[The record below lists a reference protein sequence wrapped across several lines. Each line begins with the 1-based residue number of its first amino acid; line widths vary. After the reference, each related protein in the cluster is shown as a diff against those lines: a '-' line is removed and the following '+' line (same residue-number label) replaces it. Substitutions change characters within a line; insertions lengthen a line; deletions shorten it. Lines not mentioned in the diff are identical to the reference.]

1 MADQEIRMIDYQ
13 ALWKPHSIKQDESLE
28 IELGALRAWI
38 HRGKRDWHIAHEIGS
53 EDDNGFHLSVTNGL
67 FDPDRD
73 WRRWILDEKID
84 QLQLKPLLPDR
95 PLIVRPEMPMCLM
108 PRETA
113 LLFLGIPV
121 WLGIT
126 FGTKREQA
134 VEIPTAVLSNS
145 WFGSFT
151 EGELCYAIKTRAR
164 QHQEDL
170 LPNGSRVVFP
180 LEVRNASNE
189 KLKFERLCIR
199 PQNLNIYQ
207 GSTRLWTNKGRA
219 SYRGEE
225 NWSRIVYASRP
236 PEYDQAARLLG
247 KAREPVHRGTIM
259 QTFDHFRQRV
269 DLT

>member
-1 MADQEIRMIDYQ
+1 MPDQKKEGLDSQ
-13 ALWKPHSIKQDESLE
+13 VLWKPHSIKQDEILE

-38 HRGKRDWHIAHEIGS
+38 HRGKHDWHIAHTIGM
-53 EDDNGFHLSVTNGL
+53 EDANGCHISVTNGL

-73 WRRWILDEKID
+73 WMRWILDEKTD
-84 QLQLKPLLPDR
+84 QLQLKPQLPDR

-113 LLFLGIPV
+113 LLFIGIPV

-126 FGTKREQA
+126 FGAKREQA
-134 VEIPTAVLSNS
+134 VDIPTSVLSNS

-151 EGELCYAIKTRAR
+151 DGELCYAIKTWAR
-164 QHQEDL
+164 QNQADL
-170 LPNGSRVVFP
+170 LPNNSRVVFP
-180 LEVRNASNE
+180 LEVRNASSE

-207 GSTRLWTNKGRA
+207 GNTRLWTNKGRV

-225 NWSRIVYASRP
+225 NWSRLVYAPRP
-236 PEYDQAARLLG
+236 PEYDQAAKLLC
-247 KAREPVHRGTIM
+247 KAREPVHRGAIL
-259 QTFDHFRQRV
+259 QTFDNFKQRV
-269 DLT
+269 DLS